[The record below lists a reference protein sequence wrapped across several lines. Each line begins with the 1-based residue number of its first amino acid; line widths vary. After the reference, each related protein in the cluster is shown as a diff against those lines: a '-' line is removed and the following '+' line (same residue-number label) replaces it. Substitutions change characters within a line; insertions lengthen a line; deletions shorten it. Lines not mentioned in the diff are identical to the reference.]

1 MRRFVS
7 FRGRAGAAAAAPA
20 RVGSRGSAEFRTWN
34 RKLHYYLGLYF
45 LLFIWLFSVTGLL
58 LNHSDWDF
66 AEFWPQRR
74 QATVEREINRPGSA
88 EDLAMARD
96 LLRQLGLVG
105 EIQQTSLSP
114 EGNRL
119 TMNVGRP
126 GQTFSVEAD
135 FVARRAVVKETRLN
149 GWGVA
154 QTLHTFTGVSLNEPG
169 RTRDW
174 ALTTLWVLA
183 MDALSVGLIAVV
195 ATGIYLWYRLPKKRL
210 GGVLALALGTL
221 CVGFFLFGLSLVS

>member
-1 MRRFVS
+1 MGKFISSPDRPDAAVAASTRIS
-7 FRGRAGAAAAAPA
+7 RRGRG
-20 RVGSRGSAEFRTWN
+20 EFRTWN

-58 LNHSDWDF
+58 LNHSDWGF

-74 QATVEREINRPGSA
+74 QSTVEREINPPEAG

-96 LLRQLGLVG
+96 ILGQLWMVG
-105 EIQQTSLSP
+105 EIQETRLSP
-114 EGNRL
+114 EGSRL
-119 TMNVGRP
+119 IINVGRP

-135 FVARRAVVKETRLN
+135 LAARRAVVEETRLN

-154 QTLHTFTGVSLNEPG
+154 QTLHTFTGVSLNDPR

-174 ALTTLWVLA
+174 ALTTLWVFA
-183 MDALSVGLIAVV
+183 MDALSVGLIALVL
-195 ATGIYLWYRLPKKRL
+195 TGIYLWTRLPKQRL

-221 CVGFFLFGLSLVS
+221 CVGFFLFGLSLMS